1 MKTKHKVF
9 INKSRQ
15 QKKKAYIG
23 LKNNI
28 REYSIKKGV
37 HVLFYTHD
45 IISEQTQWADI
56 YFLSRKHNIIYNAT
70 IETTESAWHQ
80 KIEEVSFNKAWD
92 LHKDD
97 KNFYQYIDQYQKEL
111 IESKS
116 VFIHEGFEILPD
128 YSYGIGLN
136 MIIKA
141 TSLTPHNINQAIE
154 HFLLLNETDW
164 EASEALQYEWNN
176 SCRFSVNALEMD

>member
-1 MKTKHKVF
+1 MK
-9 INKSRQ
+9 NKQKRFVNQSRQ

-28 REYSIKKGV
+28 REYSLKKGV
-37 HVLFYTHD
+37 NVLFYTHD
-45 IISEQTQWADI
+45 LISEHTQWADI
-56 YFLSRKHNIIYNAT
+56 YFLSRKHNMFYNAT

-80 KIEEVSFNKAWD
+80 KIEEVAFNKAWE

-97 KNFYQYIDQYQKEL
+97 KSLYQYIDQYQKEF

-141 TSLTPHNINQAIE
+141 NSLNYQNINQAIK
-154 HFLLLNETDW
+154 HFLELNETNW
-164 EASEALQYEWNN
+164 QAQEALQYEWNN